1 MSIIHIS
8 KVVFFSYGHS
18 DSNLNHAATPCNVR
32 AVDGPYLTSLL
43 GCKHECKWATQAIE
57 VEEEGEKTNRERS
70 SGISC
75 GRIPHNTITHLL
87 NLSRLN
93 TVWASPEGRAEG

>member
-1 MSIIHIS
+1 MARTLHPSSVASMSANGQLKPS
-8 KVVFFSYGHS
+8 K
-18 DSNLNHAATPCNVR
+18 L
-32 AVDGPYLTSLL
+32 
-43 GCKHECKWATQAIE
+43 KKKK
-57 VEEEGEKTNRERS
+57 EKKKTRTERS

-75 GRIPHNTITHLL
+75 GRIPHNKLTHPL